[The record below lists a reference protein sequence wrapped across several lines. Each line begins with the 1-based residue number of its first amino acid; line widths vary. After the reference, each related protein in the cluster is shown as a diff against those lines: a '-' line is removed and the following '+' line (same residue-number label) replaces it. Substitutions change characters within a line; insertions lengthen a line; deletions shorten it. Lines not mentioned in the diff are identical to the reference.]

1 LKKFYLLFVVV
12 FCLLGGSVYSQQDY
26 SKAEIQTQQ
35 ISDNIYI
42 LTLSNKISYGGKQVD
57 WFVNFCVFKGEN
69 GLLLVDNGF
78 EETADKLKEAI
89 KKISGKEVKYVINT
103 HYHPDHTGAN
113 KIFASKSEIISHEN
127 TRKLMVSKIDS
138 EDINFNGLPNITFVD
153 SLNIRFNDERIKLF
167 HLKCCHSEGDIGV
180 FFTKSK
186 VLCLGDYIVGGG
198 FPYLNPLT
206 NGDIVEYIDYIQGL
220 IKKLPEDVKIIS
232 GHGKVISFDEFKEY
246 HKVLIKTVEIIE
258 NCIREGKSVE
268 EIKKD
273 NPLKE
278 WKNWSTGILS
288 IDGWAEILYL
298 SLTDNKKE
306 K

>member
-113 KIFASKSEIISHEN
+113 
-127 TRKLMVSKIDS
+127 
-138 EDINFNGLPNITFVD
+138 NGLPNITFVD